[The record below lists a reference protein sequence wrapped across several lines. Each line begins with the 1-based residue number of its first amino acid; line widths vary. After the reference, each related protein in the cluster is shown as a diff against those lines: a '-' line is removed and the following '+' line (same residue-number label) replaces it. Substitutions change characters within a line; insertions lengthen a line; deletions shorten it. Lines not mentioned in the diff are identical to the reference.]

1 MSMIVFLK
9 SHVKGHM
16 RAGKWVSDYDNK
28 VAKKP
33 ESKWFS
39 GYHSAPAPKPK
50 AFHPKLNDDGKQ
62 VGLIDPHDPT
72 PSTTWDNPE
81 AVATFVPGGN
91 APATLHGIPLTPWDD
106 APQTLFDWANVDGQ
120 DVHDE
125 PEMDEEGFH
134 KIGAGVVVMEPD
146 GRVWIIHPSNKY
158 GGYKAS
164 FPKGTVEDG
173 LPLQASA
180 IKEAY
185 EESGLK
191 VELTGFLMDV
201 DRTTSRARYYTAKR
215 VGGTPTD
222 AGWESQAVSLAP
234 VKDLYSLLNMS
245 TDHGI
250 AEALGAGPKP
260 KPPQKTLFNASQTK
274 LDF

>member
-16 RAGKWVSDYDNK
+16 RAGKWVKDYDNK
-28 VAKKP
+28 VAKNPNQPPVYFKKPSLFTKP
-33 ESKWFS
+33 E
-39 GYHSAPAPKPK
+39 PK
-50 AFHPKLNDDGKQ
+50 AYHPKLNDEGKQ
-62 VGLIDPHDPT
+62 VGLMYPHEPT
-72 PSTTWDNPE
+72 SRHTWDDPE
-81 AVATFVPGGN
+81 AIATFTPGGE
-91 APATLHGIPLTPWDD
+91 APHELNGVALAPWDD
-106 APQTLFDWANVDGQ
+106 VPQTLFDWANVEGQ
-120 DVHDE
+120 DVYDE

-146 GRVWIIHPSNKY
+146 GRVWVIHPSNKY

-201 DRTTSRARYYTAKR
+201 DRTTSRARYYTARR

-222 AGWESQAVSLAP
+222 AGWESQAVSLVP
-234 VKDLYSLLNMS
+234 REKLYEVLNMS

-250 AEALGAGPKP
+250 AEELGAGPAP
-260 KPPQKTLFNASQTK
+260 KPPAKPSGSLF
-274 LDF
+274 DF

>member
-1 MSMIVFLK
+1 MVSRILFLK

-16 RAGKWVSDYDNK
+16 RAGKWVKDYDNT
-28 VAKKP
+28 VSKKP
-33 ESKWFS
+33 ISYFGKQTS
-39 GYHSAPAPKPK
+39 MYAPPKPK

-62 VGLIDPHDPT
+62 VGLIYPHE
-72 PSTTWDNPE
+72 PSAMTTWEDPD
-81 AVATFVPGGN
+81 AVATFVPGGK
-91 APATLHGIPLTPWDD
+91 APASLNGVELSPWEDV
-106 APQTLFDWANVDGQ
+106 PQTLFDWANVEGQ

-134 KIGAGVVVMEPD
+134 KIGAGVVVVEPD
-146 GRVWIIHPSNKY
+146 GRVWLIHPSNKY

-201 DRTTSRARYYTAKR
+201 DRTTSRARYYTARR

-222 AGWESQAVSLAP
+222 AGWESQAVSLVP
-234 VKDLYSLLNMS
+234 KDKLYSLLNMAP
-245 TDHGI
+245 DHGI
-250 AEALGAGPKP
+250 AETLGAGPAPELPKP
-260 KPPQKTLFNASQTK
+260 KTTPF
-274 LDF
+274 